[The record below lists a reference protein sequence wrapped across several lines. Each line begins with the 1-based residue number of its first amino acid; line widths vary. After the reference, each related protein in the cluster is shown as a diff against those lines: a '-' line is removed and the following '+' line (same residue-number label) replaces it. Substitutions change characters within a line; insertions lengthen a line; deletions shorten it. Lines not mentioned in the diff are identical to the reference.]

1 MENYSDFRRTNYPGL
16 LMYFVAHYL
25 EVEQN
30 KLLRPY
36 GVTHSQTQLLAY
48 LYAHQDQDIFQKD
61 LERIFNLKGSTV
73 TRLLQLLK
81 DKGLVTS
88 QECVYD
94 KRAKLLSITEKAAG
108 LHEVFSGTLDSVE
121 QIVADQLSEDELA
134 ELKVLMTKVYK
145 GIYRGQD

>member
-81 DKGLVTS
+81 DKGLAS
-88 QECVYD
+88 PSR
-94 KRAKLLSITEKAAG
+94 KRRPG
-108 LHEVFSGTLDSVE
+108 CMRFSPAHWIPSSRSWR
-121 QIVADQLSEDELA
+121 ISFR
-134 ELKVLMTKVYK
+134 KMSW
-145 GIYRGQD
+145 RS